1 MKMKWSDINTVL
13 TNDFSVQNILASASE
28 VASNCVCNGFR
39 KVILRSDFFFKLCEL
54 CFVGHQHEGKAWVW

>member
-28 VASNCVCNGFR
+28 VASNCFCNGFR
-39 KVILRSDFFFKLCEL
+39 KVVL
-54 CFVGHQHEGKAWVW
+54 